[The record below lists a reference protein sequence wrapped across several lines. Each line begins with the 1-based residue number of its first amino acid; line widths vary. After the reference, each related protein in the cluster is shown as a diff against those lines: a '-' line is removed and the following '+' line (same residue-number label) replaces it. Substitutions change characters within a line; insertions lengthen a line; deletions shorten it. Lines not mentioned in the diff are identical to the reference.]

1 MCRIMGRHRNDTWE
15 PIDEFD
21 DRTEALQAMRKYS
34 IAFGPEWTM
43 RLRME
48 VRA

>member
-1 MCRIMGRHRNDTWE
+1 VYRIMGRHRNSTWKQ
-15 PIDEFD
+15 IDEFD
-21 DRTEALQAMRKYS
+21 DRTEALKAMRKYS

-48 VRA
+48 VSA